1 MIGRLY
7 TGDTGRELLIPIE
20 TGDVDG
26 TTVTAATVGVRT
38 PTGTTTTWDVTID
51 SATTTTV
58 NLLRVTIGSDI
69 SAAGTYSLRVWLY
82 AGGDMV
88 GVTAVDTDLR
98 VLATPIPWPTDG

>member
-26 TTVTAATVGVRT
+26 TTVTSASVGVRT

-51 SATTTTV
+51 SATLTTV
-58 NLLRVTIGSDI
+58 NLLRVTTGSDI
-69 SAAGTYSLRVWLY
+69 SSAGTYSVRVWLY
-82 AGGDMV
+82 AGEDLV
-88 GVTAVDTDLR
+88 GVTPVGTDLR
-98 VLATPIPWPTDG
+98 VLATPIPWPSDG